1 MIDTPEKYICFIHAK
16 IGASP
21 GWGGANRLVSIVGE
35 NITDVFSE
43 IVEEEKF
50 PCFFVHSSEC

>member
-1 MIDTPEKYICFIHAK
+1 MTDTPEKYICFIHAK

-35 NITDVFSE
+35 KIKCNLRNVKRGQSL
-43 IVEEEKF
+43 
-50 PCFFVHSSEC
+50 

>member
-35 NITDVFSE
+35 KITDVFSE
-43 IVEEEKF
+43 IV
-50 PCFFVHSSEC
+50 FFCLLIRILTR